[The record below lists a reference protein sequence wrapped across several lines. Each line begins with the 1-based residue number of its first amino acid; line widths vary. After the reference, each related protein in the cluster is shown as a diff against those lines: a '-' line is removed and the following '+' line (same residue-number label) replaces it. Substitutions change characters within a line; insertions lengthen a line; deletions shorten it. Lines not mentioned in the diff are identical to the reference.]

1 MTRVRY
7 TISDADPNL
16 MPGEVPDFPAPTA
29 ASECQP
35 HSRLLCSLTCM
46 CCSVSDYHLCHALT
60 RLTARP
66 SPRMPRL
73 SHGGGGLLMLQSGS
87 TWRCS

>member
-35 HSRLLCSLTCM
+35 HSRPA
-46 CCSVSDYHLCHALT
+46 CCVVWRACAAQSVIIICVT
-60 RLTARP
+60 P
-66 SPRMPRL
+66 SPD
-73 SHGGGGLLMLQSGS
+73 
-87 TWRCS
+87 